1 MRITPTRYRQVAIA
15 ALWALAAIVVTG
27 SAVRLT
33 DSGLGC
39 DDWPNCS
46 NTKLIDVSSR
56 HAAIEQ
62 INRFFTGVVGI
73 AVIVA
78 VLASLWRV
86 PRRRDLTLLSLWLV
100 AGVVAN
106 AVLGGISVLVDLH
119 PLAVQGHMLLS
130 MALIVVGTVLVRRAG
145 DPDGVPLVRVVSEQ
159 ARRLVVGHFVLSCV
173 AIVTGTWVTGAGPHA
188 GDADAA
194 RLDVAIPTVAR
205 IHGTTVMATLAL
217 AVVIAVRVRQSGR
230 DRSALTAPLSTWMFL
245 GALQAVV
252 GYLQYFNDI
261 PALLVG
267 IHIAG
272 ATAVMFASTQLLLAT
287 VAPDAVVG
295 TAEPA
300 HPDTVPPDPVHP
312 DPVHPDTVHIEQVS

>member
-15 ALWALAAIVVTG
+15 ALWALAAIIVTG

-46 NTKLIDVSSR
+46 STKLIDVSSK

-62 INRFFTGVVGI
+62 INRFFTGVVGM

-86 PRRRDLTLLSLWLV
+86 PRRRDLTRLSLWLV

-145 DPDGVPLVRVVSEQ
+145 EPDGVPLVRVVSEPT
-159 ARRLVVGHFVLSCV
+159 RRLVIGHFGLSCAAV
-173 AIVTGTWVTGAGPHA
+173 VTGTWVTGAGPHA
-188 GDADAA
+188 GDASAA
-194 RLDVAIPTVAR
+194 RLDVAIRTVAQ

-217 AVVIAVRVRQSGR
+217 SVAIAIRVRNSRQ
-230 DRSALTAPLSTWMFL
+230 DKTALTTPLSTWMFL
-245 GALQAVV
+245 GALQAGV
-252 GYLQYFNDI
+252 GYVQYFNDI

-267 IHIAG
+267 VHIAG
-272 ATAVMFASTQLLLAT
+272 ATAVMFASTQLILAT
-287 VAPDAVVG
+287 VAPDALASSSG
-295 TAEPA
+295 HPEPA
-300 HPDTVPPDPVHP
+300 VEAAFAT
-312 DPVHPDTVHIEQVS
+312 